1 MSPASVEHSPT
12 PVLVP
17 AMFTGTYL
25 LGSAI
30 AAVLRGNTEFLLY
43 VGVMLILVGAVWMVH
58 RRVNL
63 MAGTLWCL
71 SAWGL
76 LHMIGGLITVPPSW
90 PTNGESGV
98 LYTLWLIPGR
108 LKYDH
113 VVHAF
118 GFGTTTWVCW
128 QGLSAI
134 IRNQGQRIEPT
145 LGLITLSIAAG
156 LGFGALNEVVE
167 FFVTLT
173 VPESNVGGYINTGWD
188 LVANLVGACLAAALI
203 VLFHRR
209 SPVQ

>member
-1 MSPASVEHSPT
+1 MSLDTDTRSPT

-17 AMFTGTYL
+17 AVFTGAYL
-25 LGSAI
+25 LASAV
-30 AAVLRGNTEFLLY
+30 AAVRRGSTEFLLY
-43 VGVMLILVGAVWMVH
+43 IGVMLVLVGVVWLVH

-63 MAGTLWCL
+63 VSATLWCL

-76 LHMIGGLITVPPSW
+76 LHMLGGLVTVPSTW

-118 GFGTTTWVCW
+118 GFGATTWVCW
-128 QGLSAI
+128 QGLAAI
-134 IRNQGQRIEPT
+134 IQSSGRRVAPT
-145 LGLITLSIAAG
+145 LGLMTISIAAG

-188 LVANLVGACLAAALI
+188 LVANLVGTSLAASLI
-203 VLFHRR
+203 VLFHHR
-209 SPVQ
+209 SPTR